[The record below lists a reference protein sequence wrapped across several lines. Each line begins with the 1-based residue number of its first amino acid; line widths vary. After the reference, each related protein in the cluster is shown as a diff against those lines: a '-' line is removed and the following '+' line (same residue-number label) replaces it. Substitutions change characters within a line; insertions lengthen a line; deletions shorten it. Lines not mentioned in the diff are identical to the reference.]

1 MNKWLYRVIFTALAA
16 NILFGAYVVITYES
30 PPKMCLGGIVMV
42 LSKDRDM
49 YVQSGTLPTHC
60 MPISRD

>member
-1 MNKWLYRVIFTALAA
+1 MTLLAV
-16 NILFGAYVVITYES
+16 NILFGAYALITYES
-30 PPKMCLGGIVMV
+30 PPKLCLAGIVMI

-49 YVQSGTLPTHC
+49 YVQSGLVPTHC

>member
-1 MNKWLYRVIFTALAA
+1 MNEWLYRAIMAALAV
-16 NILFGAYVVITYES
+16 NILFGVYVVITHIS
-30 PPKMCLGGIVMV
+30 QPKLCLNGIVMV
-42 LSKDRDM
+42 LNKDRDM

>member
-1 MNKWLYRVIFTALAA
+1 MNKWLYRVIFTALAV
-16 NILFGAYVVITYES
+16 NVFVGAYALIVYES
-30 PPKMCLGGIVMV
+30 PPKMCLNGIVMV
-42 LSKDRDM
+42 LNKDRDM